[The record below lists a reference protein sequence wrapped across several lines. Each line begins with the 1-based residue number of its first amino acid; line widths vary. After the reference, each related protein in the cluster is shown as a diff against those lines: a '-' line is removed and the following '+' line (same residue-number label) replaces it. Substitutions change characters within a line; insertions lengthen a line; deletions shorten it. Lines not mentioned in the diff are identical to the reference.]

1 MRVRLRVNGR
11 ERDLHVEPRRHLGD
25 VLREDLG
32 LTGTHLACEQ
42 GVCGSCTVALDGRAV
57 RSCLVLAASCEGR
70 DVRTVEDLADSGA
83 DSGTDTGADGGT
95 DTGAGGADRLSPLQ
109 RAFSAEHALQC
120 GFCTPGFLVLAQTAL
135 DEDPNVVDDPE
146 RLRRLLTSNLC
157 RCTGYEPIRRAVLRA
172 AGRDPD
178 ASAATGG
185 G

>member
-1 MRVRLRVNGR
+1 VELTLRVNGR
-11 ERDLHVEPRRHLGD
+11 ERTVDVEPRRHLGD

-57 RSCLVLAASCEGR
+57 RSCLVLAVSCEGR
-70 DVRTVEDLADSGA
+70 DVRTVEDLAPGEGA
-83 DSGTDTGADGGT
+83 EG
-95 DTGAGGADRLSPLQ
+95 LSPLQ

-135 DEDPNVVDDPE
+135 DEDPSVVDDPE

-178 ASAATGG
+178 APAPAGG

>member
-1 MRVRLRVNGR
+1 MRLSVNGTAHDV
-11 ERDLHVEPRRHLGD
+11 EVEPRRHLGD

-70 DVRTVEDLADSGA
+70 DVRTVEGLATGDGA
-83 DSGTDTGADGGT
+83 EGLTA
-95 DTGAGGADRLSPLQ
+95 LQ

-120 GFCTPGFLVLAQTAL
+120 GFCTPGFLVLAQAAL
-135 DEDPNVVDDPE
+135 AEDPTVVDDPE
-146 RLRRLLTSNLC
+146 RLQRLLTSNLC
-157 RCTGYEPIRRAVLRA
+157 RCTGYEPIRRAVRRA

-178 ASAATGG
+178 TS
-185 G
+185 

>member
-1 MRVRLRVNGR
+1 MRVTLRVNGR
-11 ERDLHVEPRRHLGD
+11 ERAVDVEARRHLGD

-70 DVRTVEDLADSGA
+70 DVRTVEDLA
-83 DSGTDTGADGGT
+83 TDGIPGEEG
-95 DTGAGGADRLSPLQ
+95 LSPLQ

-135 DEDPNVVDDPE
+135 DEDPSVVDDPE

-178 ASAATGG
+178 TGRPVPREEEAG